1 MARNIFDET
10 LQYIAQA
17 SEGVH
22 RAHSEVNHGGSQPT
36 QSLLA
41 KVSEDVRGLI
51 NNGAPITFR
60 DLPACVI

>member
-10 LQYIAQA
+10 LQSIGRAT
-17 SEGVH
+17 EDLH
-22 RAHSEVNHGGSQPT
+22 RAYSEVNHGGSQPT

-51 NNGAPITFR
+51 NNGPPFTFQ
-60 DLPACVI
+60 DLPACAI